1 MKNHDKIV
9 LLVKSLLNNIG
20 VPIFKALIDSNISHD
35 KFGFINNVPKEFY
48 DMKKEIK
55 SSNDI

>member
-35 KFGFINNVPKEFY
+35 KFGFINNVLKEFY
-48 DMKKEIK
+48 DMKEEIK